1 MLDCHLMLKFDN
13 KLIDHYKMKIPTIH
27 GIIDRRML
35 INYVAEPEFVGKI
48 LPKPFRPKLY
58 DGKAIVG
65 ICLIRL
71 KKIKPKGFPD
81 FMGVG
86 SENGAHRIA
95 VEWEENG
102 ELKEGVYIPRRDTD
116 LKLNALVGG
125 RIFPGKHY
133 YAKFN
138 VKEKNNK
145 YHLDFKSSDDTTI
158 EIDAKLSTTFDSN
171 SIFKSLDKV
180 SDFFEKGSVGYSP
193 NGNNF
198 DGLKLDAYKW
208 EVKPLNV
215 TTVRSSFFE
224 NKTVF
229 PEGSIKFDNAIL
241 MENIEHEW
249 RSLKTIKSNHL

>member
-1 MLDCHLMLKFDN
+1 
-13 KLIDHYKMKIPTIH
+13 MKIPTIH
-27 GIIDRRML
+27 GIIERRML
-35 INYVAEPEFVGKI
+35 INFVANPDIVRKI

-71 KKIKPKGFPD
+71 KNIRPKGFPD
-81 FMGVG
+81 FIGVN

-102 ELKEGVYIPRRDTD
+102 EIKEGVYIPRRDTN
-116 LKLNALVGG
+116 LKLNSLVGG

-138 VKEKNNK
+138 VQEENNN
-145 YHLDFKSSDDTTI
+145 YHLDFKSSDNTTI
-158 EIDAKLSTTFDSN
+158 EIDANLAQKFDEN
-171 SIFKSLDKV
+171 SIFRTIENV

-193 NGNNF
+193 NGENF
-198 DGLKLDAYKW
+198 EGLKLDAFNWK
-208 EVKPLNV
+208 VKPLKV
-215 TTVRSSFFE
+215 DLVKSSFFE
-224 NKTVF
+224 NEEIF
-229 PEGSIKFDNAIL
+229 PKGSIEFDNALL

-249 RSLKTIKSNHL
+249 KSLETIKNHCS